1 MVYGIPATI
10 VLKVMPEPDHDGYAL

>member
-10 VLKVMPEPDHDGYAL
+10 VLKVMPEPDHDEYAL